1 MLIDFFNR
9 FVKITA
15 YPVQKLI
22 FRTKVYYQDKNV
34 QSRHIKGAAIVISNH
49 TSVFDSH
56 QGRGDRNIKPHLGFR
71 LRGVP
76 VCVFH
81 ANA

>member
-1 MLIDFFNR
+1 MLIDFFNW

-49 TSVFDSH
+49 TSGCFL
-56 QGRGDRNIKPHLGFR
+56 IKNRSGCF
-71 LRGVP
+71 
-76 VCVFH
+76 
-81 ANA
+81 